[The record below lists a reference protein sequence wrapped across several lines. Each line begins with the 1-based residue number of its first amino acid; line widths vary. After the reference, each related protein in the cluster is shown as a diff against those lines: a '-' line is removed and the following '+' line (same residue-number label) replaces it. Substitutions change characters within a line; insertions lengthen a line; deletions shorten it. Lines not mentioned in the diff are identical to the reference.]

1 MVIRILPPEVINQI
15 AAGEVIERPFSIVK
29 ECMENS
35 IDAGATRVELELE
48 EGGKS
53 LVRIRDDGRG
63 MSPEDLELAFVSHAT
78 SKLSSLADL
87 DAIVSLGFRGEALA
101 SIGSVARVRIS
112 RVPRARMPARRCVR
126 MGGGF
131 RRWLRRRHRPA
142 R

>member
-87 DAIVSLGFRGEALA
+87 DAIVSLGFR
-101 SIGSVARVRIS
+101 AR
-112 RVPRARMPARRCVR
+112 PWRRSAAWR
-126 MGGGF
+126 E
-131 RRWLRRRHRPA
+131 
-142 R
+142 